1 MRHAGTILLAAS
13 VSFGSHIVGASPD
26 SHHGMHEPLLFW
38 GAGAEVGASQKD
50 WLTDETGALVTWDAF
65 AWIGDDDLKLR
76 VEAEGEAEDGNV
88 DHSELKA
95 MLSWSLDEFWDLQ
108 TGMRFDL
115 EEGGRTWAAIGVH
128 GMAPYFVETDAHVFV
143 DREGNVA
150 FHGEY
155 EVDFAITQEVF
166 VQPRVGFE
174 AYLQDMPELDVG
186 AGLASIEL
194 GVQLRYEFTRK
205 FAPYVEIVHERAL
218 GETSI
223 IEQAN
228 DEDTESTTV
237 RVGLR
242 FRL

>member
-1 MRHAGTILLAAS
+1 MRRTGTIILAAS
-13 VSFGSHIVGASPD
+13 VSIWSQIAGASPD
-26 SHHGMHEPLLFW
+26 SHDGMHEPMLFW
-38 GAGAEVGASQKD
+38 GAGAEIGASEMN
-50 WLTDETGALVTWDAF
+50 WLSDETGELVTWDSF

-76 VEAEGEAEDGNV
+76 LEAEGEAEDGNV
-88 DHSELKA
+88 AKSELKA

-115 EEGGRTWAAIGVH
+115 EEDGRTWAAIGFH
-128 GMAPYFVETDAHVFV
+128 GMAPYFIETDAHVFL

-150 FHGEY
+150 LNADL
-155 EVDFAITQEVF
+155 EVDFAITQEIF
-166 VQPRVGFE
+166 LQPRIGME
-174 AYLQDMPELDVG
+174 AYLQDMPQLDVG
-186 AGLASIEL
+186 AGLASVEV
-194 GVQLRYEFTRK
+194 GMQLRYEFTRK
-205 FAPYVEIVHERAL
+205 FAPYVEIVHERTL

-228 DEDTESTTV
+228 GEDTESTTV

>member
-26 SHHGMHEPLLFW
+26 SHDGMHEPMLFW
-38 GAGAEVGASQKD
+38 GAGAEIGASEKS
-50 WLTDETGALVTWDAF
+50 WLSDDTGELVTWDSF
-65 AWIGDDDLKLR
+65 AWIGD
-76 VEAEGEAEDGNV
+76 V

-115 EEGGRTWAAIGVH
+115 QENGRTWAAIGVH
-128 GMAPYFVETDAHVFV
+128 GMAPYFVETHAHVFV

-166 VQPRVGFE
+166 VQPRVGVE

-205 FAPYVEIVHERAL
+205 FAPYVEIVYERAL

-228 DEDTESTTV
+228 GEDTESTTV